1 MSENKDIKTEEV
13 KKPEEAIRP
22 IDPEHDAR
30 LHLKNEPHAAPGE
43 YDPKYNCYRTQG
55 G

>member
-1 MSENKDIKTEEV
+1 MNDPKRKE
-13 KKPEEAIRP
+13 KKQEASSHP
-22 IDPEHDAR
+22 TDPER

-43 YDPKYNCYRTQG
+43 YDPKNGYYRTNG

>member
-1 MSENKDIKTEEV
+1 MNDP
-13 KKPEEAIRP
+13 KKKEKEQEASSRP
-22 IDPEHDAR
+22 TDPEHDAR

-43 YDPKYNCYRTQG
+43 YDPKNGYYRTNG